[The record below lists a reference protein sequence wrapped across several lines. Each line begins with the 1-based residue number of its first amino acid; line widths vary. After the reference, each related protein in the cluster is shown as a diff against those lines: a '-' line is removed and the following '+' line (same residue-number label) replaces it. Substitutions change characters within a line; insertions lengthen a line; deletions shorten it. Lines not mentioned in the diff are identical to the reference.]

1 MASRHAWREFRR
13 ANGAG
18 AVCARGQGARTQG
31 ARAKNA
37 RAKEAGVARRP
48 WGAWAALCALSIAA
62 CASAAGAQQP
72 PPKTHAAL
80 QDEDVL
86 TGTLLSVKQS
96 GQVRIG
102 YREASV
108 PFSYLDR
115 SGHPIGYSIELCQA
129 VVEEV

>member
-1 MASRHAWREFRR
+1 MARATASRQATRAAQHAEGSLVAIRR
-13 ANGAG
+13 S
-18 AVCARGQGARTQG
+18 
-31 ARAKNA
+31 
-37 RAKEAGVARRP
+37 
-48 WGAWAALCALSIAA
+48 GAWAALCALSIAA

-72 PPKTHAAL
+72 PPETRAAL

-96 GQVRIG
+96 GQIRIG

-115 SGHPIGYSIELCQA
+115 SGHPIG
-129 VVEEV
+129 